1 MALTEQER
9 AVLLARLD
17 DAREALHQLEI
28 GRSEVSLNYNGEAM
42 AFTAADRGSLRQ
54 YIRDLEA
61 QLGQRRSARARG
73 RGVIFG

>member
-9 AVLLARLD
+9 AALAARLEE
-17 DAREALHQLEI
+17 AREALHQLEI

-42 AFTAADRGSLRQ
+42 AFAAADRGSLRQ
-54 YIRDLEA
+54 YIRGLEA
-61 QLGQRRSARARG
+61 QLGLRQTARARS

>member
-9 AVLLARLD
+9 AVLLARLA

-28 GRSEVSLNYNGEAM
+28 GRSEVSLTYNGEAM
-42 AFTAADRGSLRQ
+42 SFAAADRGSLRQ

>member
-17 DAREALHQLEI
+17 EAREALHQLEI
-28 GRSEVSLNYNGEAM
+28 GRAEVSLNYNGESI
-42 AFTAADRGSLRQ
+42 AFVAADRGSLRQ

-61 QLGQRRSARARG
+61 QLGHRRSARARG

>member
-17 DAREALHQLEI
+17 EAREALHQLEI
-28 GRSEVSLNYNGEAM
+28 GRAEVSLNYNGESM
-42 AFTAADRGSLRQ
+42 AFAAADRGSLRQ

-61 QLGQRRSARARG
+61 KLGQRRSARARG